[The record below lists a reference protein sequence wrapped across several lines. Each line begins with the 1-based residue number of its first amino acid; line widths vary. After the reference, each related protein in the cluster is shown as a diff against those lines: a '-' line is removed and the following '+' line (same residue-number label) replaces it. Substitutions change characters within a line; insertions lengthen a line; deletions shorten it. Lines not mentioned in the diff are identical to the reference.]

1 MIIYHSTLKGWAAMV
16 VVSRD
21 GVRGFEDKAE
31 AKSLLPKALLWAE
44 GMLSSGEDLTVRLDE
59 DNFPISSISA
69 TLARR
74 IENQGNEVSF
84 ELSPPSRNLARRKLD
99 DTLRP
104 AMRATLIELT
114 AKVGHEHQAG
124 YILRDKQEIKVGST
138 VELHG
143 GLPDLLHF
151 ERMPFPQEGGDLV
164 LDTSI
169 PATPIEEYESADAE
183 NDS

>member
-1 MIIYHSTLKGWAAMV
+1 MIYHSTLGGWAAMV

-44 GMLSSGEDLTVRLDE
+44 SMLSPGEDLNMRLDE
-59 DNFPISSISA
+59 DNFPISNISA

-74 IENQGNEVSF
+74 IENQGNEVTF
-84 ELSPPSRNLARRKLD
+84 ELSPPSRNLARRKLN
-99 DTLRP
+99 DTLSP
-104 AMRATLIELT
+104 PVRATLIELT

-124 YILRDKQEIKVGST
+124 YIVRDKQEIKVGST

-143 GLPDLLHF
+143 GLPDLLHL
-151 ERMPFPQEGGDLV
+151 ERVPFPAERGELK
-164 LDTSI
+164 LDTAI
-169 PATPIEEYESADAE
+169 LPTAPDEYEPADAE
-183 NDS
+183 DDT